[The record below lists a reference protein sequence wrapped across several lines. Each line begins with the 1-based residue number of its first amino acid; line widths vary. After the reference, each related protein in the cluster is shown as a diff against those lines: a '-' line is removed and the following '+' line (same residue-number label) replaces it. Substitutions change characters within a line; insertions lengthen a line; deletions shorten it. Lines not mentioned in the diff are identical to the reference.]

1 MASAIIVAA
10 GKGIRMNAS
19 RRKQYLYLGGEPI
32 LLRTIRLFSSCPSI
46 DTLYLMVPKS
56 DVLYCEKMIEK
67 SLGIEKPFHITA
79 GGDSRQASVYQGL
92 LAMERDNAKSGVV
105 AIHDGVRPLVAPHRI
120 ESCITTAR
128 KVGACI
134 LGIPAKETLKQ
145 MQPGTTMI
153 TGTMSRDNIWI
164 AQTPQ
169 AFQYN
174 IIRNAHEQALKDGV
188 NGTDD
193 AMLVERLGIPV
204 KAISGDA
211 WNIKITTQEDLVLAE
226 ALLKRESGA

>member
-1 MASAIIVAA
+1 
-10 GKGIRMNAS
+10 MNAS
-19 RRKQYLYLGGEPI
+19 RRKQYLHLGGEPI
-32 LLRTIRLFSSCPSI
+32 FLRTIRLFNFCPSI
-46 DTLYLMVPKS
+46 DTLYLVVPKS
-56 DVLYCEKMIEK
+56 DVSYCEKMIEK
-67 SLGIEKPFHITA
+67 SLGIEKPIHITT

-92 LAMERDNAKSGVV
+92 LAMERDSAKSGVV
-105 AIHDGVRPLVAPHRI
+105 AIHDGVRPLVEPDRI

-145 MQPGTTMI
+145 MQPRTTMI

-174 IIRNAHEQALKDGV
+174 IIRNAHEQALEDGV
-188 NGTDD
+188 IGTDD

-204 KAISGDA
+204 KAITGGA

-226 ALLKRESGA
+226 ALLNRETGA